1 MSKKI
6 LIIGILPL
14 LTVFCYAQTNL
25 AKGEEF
31 LMQNNPAQAV
41 AFLERALAEDG
52 ANVTIYLYLGIV
64 YEQLGRA
71 NDAINVYTRVLP
83 RAGNLSANVA
93 GNLGNVYF
101 SRGNI
106 EEAERF
112 YTQALAFN
120 STYSSAFLGRANTR
134 IKSGQLLNAV
144 TDYEQY
150 LTLEPRSPQ
159 RDNIERLVSL
169 IRTEIATEEMKKQLA
184 AEEAA
189 RLQAERQRLLDSVSA
204 SLQSLSDSSKSI
216 SSGAE
221 SVEQYSGD
229 FELD

>member
-1 MSKKI
+1 MLKKMLNISI
-6 LIIGILPL
+6 LLF

-41 AFLERALAEDG
+41 LYLERALAEDS
-52 ANVTIYLYLGIV
+52 ANVTAYLYLGIV
-64 YEQLGRA
+64 YEQLGRT

-101 SRGNI
+101 TRGNI
-106 EEAERF
+106 EEAEKF

-120 STYSSAFLGRANTR
+120 SKYPSAYLGRANTR
-134 IKSGQLLNAV
+134 IKSGQLLSAV

-150 LTLEPRSPQ
+150 LTLEPRSSQ
-159 RDNIERLVSL
+159 RDNIERLISL

-184 AEEAA
+184 AEEAK
-189 RLQAERQRLLDSVSA
+189 RIEVERQKLLDSVSA
-204 SLQSLSDSSKSI
+204 SLQSLSSKSI

>member
-1 MSKKI
+1 MIKKM
-6 LIIGILPL
+6 LITGFL
-14 LTVFCYAQTNL
+14 LFFTVFSYAQTNL
-25 AKGEEF
+25 ARGEEF
-31 LMQNNPAQAV
+31 LMKNEPAQAV
-41 AFLERALAEDG
+41 VFLERALAEDS
-52 ANVTIYLYLGIV
+52 ANVTTYLYLGIV
-64 YEQLGRA
+64 YEQLGRT
-71 NDAINVYTRVLP
+71 NDAISVYTRVLP

-112 YTQALAFN
+112 YTQAIAYN
-120 STYSSAFLGRANTR
+120 SAYSNAFLGRANTR
-134 IKSGQLLNAV
+134 IKSGQLLSAV

-150 LTLEPRSPQ
+150 LTLEPRSSQ

-169 IRTEIATEEMKKQLA
+169 IRTEIATEEMRKQLA
-184 AEEAA
+184 AEEAV
-189 RLQAERQRLLDSVSA
+189 RLEAERQKLLDSVSA
-204 SLQSLSDSSKSI
+204 SLQSLSSKSI

-229 FELD
+229 FELE